1 MVVYHVNPK
10 TNRPN
15 ICRAD
20 KKGCPLSKEGAKHF
34 DNKDDARD
42 YAEKSLGEKSNF
54 MQSSSKKTPV
64 NNVGNENNVNSVSNE
79 DTQRLA
85 ALKDEINNTL
95 GANKDSAEQLRT
107 MDLEKLDK
115 VGVLVNEEIVR
126 GLSFNPN
133 DIAIEDFS
141 SEQLQEIEDSTNKVF
156 ARLTDVGGKLER
168 GISGT
173 RAKEVEKVISVLPTA
188 AKNFVPKEDFATKT
202 TNKNSHLAGSYTRA
216 YVEEVSPLEDVVS
229 PFSINSYENAAPGEF
244 FENSGVIPIEV
255 KSGEVQSFR
264 VMKKG
269 ENTQYFEGKKPA
281 GSKGW
286 KKVASSVEVTIGEEK
301 VTVEKPVYQMT
312 EKTEKIKQV
321 LSVHEV
327 KDKRSESLALHEY
340 THAVQRNYYYQTN
353 RADVHSVDDKMFE
366 SLAGKTYPSKEYDM
380 DVHTGF
386 TNDYMASQPV
396 ELLPVA
402 TESLF
407 KPGAVKGFYGKDRH
421 PNADKLRNWTAGMW
435 LHLDALGKAENR

>member
-1 MVVYHVNPK
+1 MVMYHVNPK

-20 KKGCPLSKEGAKHF
+20 KKGCPLLKEGAKHF

-54 MQSSSKKTPV
+54 MHSSSKKTPV
-64 NNVGNENNVNSVSNE
+64 NSASGVNNVSNE
-79 DTQRLA
+79 DTQRIA

-95 GANKDSAEQLRT
+95 GVNKDSAEQLRT
-107 MDLEKLDK
+107 VDLEKLDK

-141 SEQLQEIEDSTNKVF
+141 SAQLQEIEDSTNKVF
-156 ARLTDVGGKLER
+156 AQLTDVGGKLER
-168 GISGT
+168 EISGT

-229 PFSINSYENAAPGEF
+229 PFSISSYENAAPGEF
-244 FENSGVIPIEV
+244 FENSGVIPVEV
-255 KSGEVQSFR
+255 KSGEVQGFR

-269 ENTQYFEGKKPA
+269 ENTQYYVGKKPA

-286 KKVASSVEVTIGEEK
+286 KKVASSVEVSIGEEK

-312 EKTEKIKQV
+312 EKTQKIKQV

-340 THAVQRNYYYQTN
+340 THAVQSHYYHQTT
-353 RADVHSVDDKMFE
+353 RADVHSADDKMFD
-366 SLAGKTYPSKEYDM
+366 SLAGKTYRSEIYDM
-380 DVHTGF
+380 DVRTGF
-386 TNDYMASQPV
+386 TNDYMASDPV

-421 PNADKLRNWTAGMW
+421 ANADKLRNWTAGMW
-435 LHLDALGKAENR
+435 LHFDALGRAENR

>member
-1 MVVYHVNPK
+1 MVMYHVNPK

-20 KKGCPLSKEGAKHF
+20 KKGCPLLKEGAKHF

-64 NNVGNENNVNSVSNE
+64 NSASSVNNVSNE

-95 GANKDSAEQLRT
+95 GVNKDSAEQLRT

-133 DIAIEDFS
+133 DVAIEDFS
-141 SEQLQEIEDSTNKVF
+141 SAQLQEIEDSTNKVF
-156 ARLTDVGGKLER
+156 AQLTDVGGKLER
-168 GISGT
+168 EMSGT

-216 YVEEVSPLEDVVS
+216 YVEEVLPLEDVVS
-229 PFSINSYENAAPGEF
+229 PFSISSYENAAPGEF
-244 FENSGVIPIEV
+244 FENSGVIPVEV
-255 KSGEVQSFR
+255 KSGEVHSFR

-269 ENTQYFEGKKPA
+269 ENTQYFVGKKPA

-286 KKVASSVEVTIGEEK
+286 KKVASSVEVSIGEEK

-312 EKTEKIKQV
+312 EKTQKIKQV

-353 RADVHSVDDKMFE
+353 RANVHSVDDKMFD
-366 SLAGKTYPSKEYDM
+366 SLAGKTYRSEIYDM
-380 DVHTGF
+380 DVRTGF

>member
-255 KSGEVQSFR
+255 KSG
-264 VMKKG
+264 
-269 ENTQYFEGKKPA
+269 
-281 GSKGW
+281 
-286 KKVASSVEVTIGEEK
+286 
-301 VTVEKPVYQMT
+301 
-312 EKTEKIKQV
+312 
-321 LSVHEV
+321 
-327 KDKRSESLALHEY
+327 
-340 THAVQRNYYYQTN
+340 
-353 RADVHSVDDKMFE
+353 
-366 SLAGKTYPSKEYDM
+366 
-380 DVHTGF
+380 
-386 TNDYMASQPV
+386 
-396 ELLPVA
+396 
-402 TESLF
+402 
-407 KPGAVKGFYGKDRH
+407 
-421 PNADKLRNWTAGMW
+421 
-435 LHLDALGKAENR
+435 

>member
-1 MVVYHVNPK
+1 MAMYHVNPK

-15 ICRAD
+15 ICKAD
-20 KKGCPLSKEGAKHF
+20 KKGCPLLKDGAKHF
-34 DNKDDARD
+34 DNKDNARD

-64 NNVGNENNVNSVSNE
+64 NSASNSNSANNE

-95 GANKDSAEQLRT
+95 GVNKDSAEQLRT

-133 DIAIEDFS
+133 DVAIEDFT

-156 ARLTDVGGKLER
+156 AQLTDVGGKLER
-168 GISGT
+168 EMSGT

-202 TNKNSHLAGSYTRA
+202 TNKNSALAGSYTRA

-229 PFSINSYENAAPGEF
+229 PFSISSYENAKTGEF

-269 ENTQYFEGKKPA
+269 ENTQYYVGKKPA

-286 KKVASSVEVTIGEEK
+286 KKVASSVEVSIGAEK

-327 KDKRSESLALHEY
+327 KDRRSESLALHEY
-340 THAVQRNYYYQTN
+340 THAVQNNYYSQTN
-353 RADVHSVDDKMFE
+353 RAGVHSVDDKMFD

-386 TNDYMASQPV
+386 TNDYMASEPV

-407 KPGAVKGFYGKDRH
+407 KPGSVKGFYGKDRH
-421 PNADKLRNWTAGMW
+421 ANADKLRNWTAGMW
-435 LHLDALGKAENR
+435 LHFDALGKAENR

>member
-1 MVVYHVNPK
+1 MYHVNPK

-15 ICRAD
+15 ICKAD
-20 KKGCPLSKEGAKHF
+20 KKGCPLLKDGAKHF
-34 DNKDDARD
+34 DNKDNARD

-64 NNVGNENNVNSVSNE
+64 NSASNSNSANNE

-95 GANKDSAEQLRT
+95 GVNKDSAEQLRT

-133 DIAIEDFS
+133 DVAIEDFT

-156 ARLTDVGGKLER
+156 AQLTDVGGKLER
-168 GISGT
+168 EMSGT

-229 PFSINSYENAAPGEF
+229 PFSISSYENAAPGEF
-244 FENSGVIPIEV
+244 FENSGVIPVEV

-269 ENTQYFEGKKPA
+269 ENTQYYVGKKPA

-286 KKVASSVEVTIGEEK
+286 KKVASSVEVSVGEEK

-327 KDKRSESLALHEY
+327 KDKRSESLSLHEY
-340 THAVQRNYYYQTN
+340 THAVQNNYYSQTN
-353 RADVHSVDDKMFE
+353 RAGVHSVDDKMFD
-366 SLAGKTYPSKEYDM
+366 SLAGKTYRSESYDM
-380 DVHTGF
+380 DVRTGF
-386 TNDYMASQPV
+386 TNDYMASEPV

-421 PNADKLRNWTAGMW
+421 ANADKLRNWTAGMW
-435 LHLDALGKAENR
+435 LHFDALGKAENR